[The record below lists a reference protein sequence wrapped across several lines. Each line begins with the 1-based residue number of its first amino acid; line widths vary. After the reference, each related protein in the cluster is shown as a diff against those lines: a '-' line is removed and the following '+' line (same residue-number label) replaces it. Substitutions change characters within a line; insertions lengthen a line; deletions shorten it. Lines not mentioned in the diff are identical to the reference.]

1 MGCSVFKIYLRLT
14 NFLHIF
20 LDLISLDGQAFINV
34 VAKFMVEFPNSRF
47 LNRKTQPSMFTLV
60 LLASISA
67 LAMNSFLPSLPNMA
81 EHFGSST
88 SIMGLSV
95 GIYLG
100 ASAVFQI
107 LVGPLSDRIG
117 RRTVSLWALVIFIL
131 VSFACVYAPNTESF
145 MVLRGLQA
153 IAACTFVLARAIVRD
168 TTETQASGSKIAYI
182 SMGTAICPMFGPALG
197 GLMGGWFGWEA
208 NFWFIGGLGILILIV
223 AYFDLGETVP
233 ENTSGFREQFSEY
246 PELLKSRRFWGYC
259 LASAFG
265 AGAFFA
271 YLGGGPFVG
280 SIVYNLSPEK
290 LGLYFGAPA
299 IGYFLGNF
307 LSGRYTT
314 RFGIDAMILWG
325 LWIIFSGL
333 SLSMVFSYLGYGSVE
348 TFFGFMILVGLGN
361 GLSIPNSTAGMLSV
375 RPHLAGTASGLGG
388 AMMIAIGAALSTLAG
403 AFLVPGSNEMPLLL
417 LMWFSS
423 LSGVGVIL
431 YVRLRNKKLQTFVS

>member
-1 MGCSVFKIYLRLT
+1 ML
-14 NFLHIF
+14 
-20 LDLISLDGQAFINV
+20 
-34 VAKFMVEFPNSRF
+34 
-47 LNRKTQPSMFTLV
+47 TLV

-88 SIMGLSV
+88 ALMGLSV
-95 GIYLG
+95 GVYLG
-100 ASAVFQI
+100 TSAIFQI

-117 RRTVSLWALVIFIL
+117 RRTVSLWALIIFIV
-131 VSFACVYAPNTESF
+131 VSISCVYAPNTFVF
-145 MVLRGLQA
+145 MFLRALQA
-153 IAACTFVLARAIVRD
+153 IAACTFVVARAIVRD
-168 TTETQASGSKIAYI
+168 TTETQESGSKIAYI

-197 GLMGGWFGWEA
+197 GLMDGWFGWEA
-208 NFWFIGGLGILILIV
+208 NFWFIGGLGLFILVI

-233 ENTSGFREQFSEY
+233 ENTQGFRQQFSEY
-246 PELLKSRRFWGYC
+246 PELLLSRRFWGYC

-280 SIVYNLSPEK
+280 SIVYNLSPEM

-299 IGYFLGNF
+299 IGYFFGNF
-307 LSGRYTT
+307 LSGRFTI

-333 SLSMVFSYLGYGSVE
+333 SLSMVCSYLGYGTVE
-348 TFFGFMILVGLGN
+348 TFFGFMIFVGLGN
-361 GLSIPNSTAGMLSV
+361 GLTIPNATAGMLSV

-403 AFLVPGSNEMPLLL
+403 AFLVPGSNEMPLLM

-423 LSGVGVIL
+423 LSGVAVII
-431 YVRLRNKKLQTFVS
+431 YVGQRNKKLKKSF

>member
-1 MGCSVFKIYLRLT
+1 MS
-14 NFLHIF
+14 
-20 LDLISLDGQAFINV
+20 
-34 VAKFMVEFPNSRF
+34 KFPKPVF
-47 LNRKTQPSMFTLV
+47 LNRETQPSMLMLV

-88 SIMGLSV
+88 ALMGLSV
-95 GIYLG
+95 GVYLG
-100 ASAVFQI
+100 TSAIFQI

-117 RRTVSLWALVIFIL
+117 RRTVSLWALIIFSV
-131 VSFACVYAPNTESF
+131 VSISCVYAPNTFVF
-145 MVLRGLQA
+145 MFLRALQA
-153 IAACTFVLARAIVRD
+153 IAACTFVVARAIVRD

-197 GLMGGWFGWEA
+197 GLLDGWFGWEA
-208 NFWFIGGLGILILIV
+208 NFWFIGGLGIFILLI

-233 ENTSGFREQFSEY
+233 ENTQGFRQQFSEY
-246 PELLKSRRFWGYC
+246 PELLLSRRFWGYC

-280 SIVYNLSPEK
+280 SIVYNLSPEM

-299 IGYFLGNF
+299 IGYFFGNF
-307 LSGRYTT
+307 LSGRFTI

-325 LWIIFSGL
+325 LWIIFFGL
-333 SLSMVFSYLGYGSVE
+333 SLSMVCSYVGYGTVE
-348 TFFGFMILVGLGN
+348 TFFGFMIFVGLGN
-361 GLSIPNSTAGMLSV
+361 GLTIPNATAGMLSV

-403 AFLVPGSNEMPLLL
+403 AFLIPGSNEMPLLM

-423 LSGVGVIL
+423 LSGVAVII
-431 YVRLRNKKLQTFVS
+431 YVRQRNKRLKKSV

>member
-1 MGCSVFKIYLRLT
+1 M
-14 NFLHIF
+14 
-20 LDLISLDGQAFINV
+20 
-34 VAKFMVEFPNSRF
+34 AKFPKPVF
-47 LNRKTQPSMFTLV
+47 LNRETQPSMLMLV

-88 SIMGLSV
+88 ALMGLSV
-95 GIYLG
+95 GVYLG
-100 ASAVFQI
+100 TSAIFQI

-117 RRTVSLWALVIFIL
+117 RRTVSLWALIIFSV
-131 VSFACVYAPNTESF
+131 VSISCVYAPNTFVF
-145 MVLRGLQA
+145 MVLRALQA
-153 IAACTFVLARAIVRD
+153 IAACTFVVARAIVRD

-197 GLMGGWFGWEA
+197 GLLDDWFGWEA
-208 NFWFIGGLGILILIV
+208 NFWFIGGLGFFILLI

-233 ENTSGFREQFSEY
+233 ENTQGFRQQFSEY
-246 PELLKSRRFWGYC
+246 PELLLSRRFWGYC

-280 SIVYNLSPEK
+280 SIVYNLSPEM

-299 IGYFLGNF
+299 IGYFFGNF
-307 LSGRYTT
+307 LSGRFTIL
-314 RFGIDAMILWG
+314 FGIDAMILWG

-333 SLSMVFSYLGYGSVE
+333 SLSMVCSYVGYGTVE
-348 TFFGFMILVGLGN
+348 TFFGFMIFVGLGN
-361 GLSIPNSTAGMLSV
+361 GLTIPNATAGMLSV

-403 AFLVPGSNEMPLLL
+403 AFLIPGSNEMPLLM

-423 LSGVGVIL
+423 LSGVAVII
-431 YVRLRNKKLQTFVS
+431 YVRQRNKRLKKTV

>member
-1 MGCSVFKIYLRLT
+1 M
-14 NFLHIF
+14 
-20 LDLISLDGQAFINV
+20 
-34 VAKFMVEFPNSRF
+34 AKFPKPVF
-47 LNRKTQPSMFTLV
+47 LNRETQPSMLMLV

-88 SIMGLSV
+88 ALMGLSV
-95 GIYLG
+95 GVYLG
-100 ASAVFQI
+100 TSAIFQI

-117 RRTVSLWALVIFIL
+117 RRTVSLWALIIFSV
-131 VSFACVYAPNTESF
+131 VSISCVYAPNTFVF
-145 MVLRGLQA
+145 MFLRALQA
-153 IAACTFVLARAIVRD
+153 IAACTFVVARAIVRD

-197 GLMGGWFGWEA
+197 GLLDGWFGWEA
-208 NFWFIGGLGILILIV
+208 NFWFIGGLGIFILLI

-233 ENTSGFREQFSEY
+233 ENTQGFRQQFSEY
-246 PELLKSRRFWGYC
+246 PELLLSRRFWGYC

-280 SIVYNLSPEK
+280 SIVYNLSPEM

-299 IGYFLGNF
+299 IGYFFGNF
-307 LSGRYTT
+307 LSGRFTM

-333 SLSMVFSYLGYGSVE
+333 SLSMVCSYVGYGTVE
-348 TFFGFMILVGLGN
+348 TFFGFMIFVGLGN
-361 GLSIPNSTAGMLSV
+361 GLTIPNATAGMLSV

-403 AFLVPGSNEMPLLL
+403 AFLVPGSNEMPLLM

-423 LSGVGVIL
+423 LSGVAVII
-431 YVRLRNKKLQTFVS
+431 YVRQRNKRLKKTV

>member
-1 MGCSVFKIYLRLT
+1 ML
-14 NFLHIF
+14 
-20 LDLISLDGQAFINV
+20 
-34 VAKFMVEFPNSRF
+34 
-47 LNRKTQPSMFTLV
+47 TLV

-88 SIMGLSV
+88 ALMGLSV
-95 GIYLG
+95 GVYLG
-100 ASAVFQI
+100 TSAIFQI

-117 RRTVSLWALVIFIL
+117 RRTVSLWALIIFIV
-131 VSFACVYAPNTESF
+131 VSISCVYAPNTFVF
-145 MVLRGLQA
+145 MCLRALQA
-153 IAACTFVLARAIVRD
+153 IAACTFVVARAIVRD

-197 GLMGGWFGWEA
+197 GLMDGWFGWEA
-208 NFWFIGGLGILILIV
+208 NFWFIGGLGLFILII

-233 ENTSGFREQFSEY
+233 ENTQGFRQQFSEY
-246 PELLKSRRFWGYC
+246 PELLLSRRFWGYC

-280 SIVYNLSPEK
+280 SIVYNLSPEM

-299 IGYFLGNF
+299 IGYFFGNF
-307 LSGRYTT
+307 LSGRFTI

-333 SLSMVFSYLGYGSVE
+333 SLSMVCSYIGYGTVE
-348 TFFGFMILVGLGN
+348 TFFGFMIFVGLGN
-361 GLSIPNSTAGMLSV
+361 GLTIPNATAGMLSV

-403 AFLVPGSNEMPLLL
+403 AFLVPGSNEMPLLM

-423 LSGVGVIL
+423 LSGVAVII
-431 YVRLRNKKLQTFVS
+431 YVGQRNKKLKKSF

>member
-1 MGCSVFKIYLRLT
+1 M
-14 NFLHIF
+14 
-20 LDLISLDGQAFINV
+20 
-34 VAKFMVEFPNSRF
+34 
-47 LNRKTQPSMFTLV
+47 

-88 SIMGLSV
+88 ALMGLSV
-95 GIYLG
+95 GVYLG
-100 ASAVFQI
+100 TSAIFQI

-117 RRTVSLWALVIFIL
+117 RRTVSLWALIIFSV
-131 VSFACVYAPNTESF
+131 VSISCVYAPNTFVF
-145 MVLRGLQA
+145 MFLRALQA
-153 IAACTFVLARAIVRD
+153 IAACTFVVARAIVRD

-197 GLMGGWFGWEA
+197 GLLDGWFGWEA
-208 NFWFIGGLGILILIV
+208 NFWFIGGLGIFILLI

-233 ENTSGFREQFSEY
+233 ENTQGFRQQFSEY
-246 PELLKSRRFWGYC
+246 PELLLSRRFWGYC

-280 SIVYNLSPEK
+280 SIVYNLSPEM

-299 IGYFLGNF
+299 IGYFFGNF
-307 LSGRYTT
+307 LSGRFTI

-325 LWIIFSGL
+325 LWIIFFGL
-333 SLSMVFSYLGYGSVE
+333 SLSMVCSYVGYGTVE
-348 TFFGFMILVGLGN
+348 TFFGFMMFVGLGN
-361 GLSIPNSTAGMLSV
+361 GLTIPNATAGMLSV

-403 AFLVPGSNEMPLLL
+403 AFLVPGSNEMPLLM

-423 LSGVGVIL
+423 LSGVAVII
-431 YVRLRNKKLQTFVS
+431 YVRQRNKRLKKTV

>member
-1 MGCSVFKIYLRLT
+1 ML
-14 NFLHIF
+14 
-20 LDLISLDGQAFINV
+20 
-34 VAKFMVEFPNSRF
+34 
-47 LNRKTQPSMFTLV
+47 TLV

-88 SIMGLSV
+88 ALMGLSV
-95 GIYLG
+95 GVYLG
-100 ASAVFQI
+100 TSAIFQI

-117 RRTVSLWALVIFIL
+117 RRTVSLWALIIFIV
-131 VSFACVYAPNTESF
+131 VSISCVYAPNTFVF
-145 MVLRGLQA
+145 MCLRALQA
-153 IAACTFVLARAIVRD
+153 IAACTFVVARAIVRD

-197 GLMGGWFGWEA
+197 GLMDGWFGWEA
-208 NFWFIGGLGILILIV
+208 NFWFIGGLGLFILVI

-233 ENTSGFREQFSEY
+233 ENTQGFRQQFSEY
-246 PELLKSRRFWGYC
+246 PELLLSRRFWGYC

-280 SIVYNLSPEK
+280 SIVYNLSPEM

-299 IGYFLGNF
+299 IGYFFGNF
-307 LSGRYTT
+307 LSGRFTI

-333 SLSMVFSYLGYGSVE
+333 SLSMVCSYIGYGTVE
-348 TFFGFMILVGLGN
+348 TFFGFMIFVGLGN
-361 GLSIPNSTAGMLSV
+361 GLTIPNATAGMLSV

-403 AFLVPGSNEMPLLL
+403 AFLVPGSNEMPLLM

-423 LSGVGVIL
+423 LSGVAVII
-431 YVRLRNKKLQTFVS
+431 YVRQRKKD

>member
-1 MGCSVFKIYLRLT
+1 MRLT

-81 EHFGSST
+81 VHFGSST

-145 MVLRGLQA
+145 MALRGLQA

>member
-1 MGCSVFKIYLRLT
+1 M
-14 NFLHIF
+14 
-20 LDLISLDGQAFINV
+20 
-34 VAKFMVEFPNSRF
+34 AKFPKPVF
-47 LNRKTQPSMFTLV
+47 LNRETQPSMLMLV

-88 SIMGLSV
+88 ALMGLSV
-95 GIYLG
+95 GVYLG
-100 ASAVFQI
+100 TSAIFQI

-117 RRTVSLWALVIFIL
+117 RRTVSLWALIIFSV
-131 VSFACVYAPNTESF
+131 VSISCVYAPNTFVF
-145 MVLRGLQA
+145 MFLRALQA
-153 IAACTFVLARAIVRD
+153 IAACTFVVARAIVRD

-197 GLMGGWFGWEA
+197 GLLDGWFGWEA
-208 NFWFIGGLGILILIV
+208 NFWFIGGLGFFILLI

-233 ENTSGFREQFSEY
+233 ENTQGFRQQFSEY
-246 PELLKSRRFWGYC
+246 PELLLSRRFWGYC

-280 SIVYNLSPEK
+280 SIVYNLSPEM

-299 IGYFLGNF
+299 IGYFFGNF
-307 LSGRYTT
+307 LSGRFTIL
-314 RFGIDAMILWG
+314 FGIDAMILWG

-333 SLSMVFSYLGYGSVE
+333 SLSMVCSYVGYGTVE
-348 TFFGFMILVGLGN
+348 TFFGFMIFVGLGN
-361 GLSIPNSTAGMLSV
+361 GLTIPNATAGMLSV

-403 AFLVPGSNEMPLLL
+403 AFLIPGSNEMPLLM

-423 LSGVGVIL
+423 LSGVAVII
-431 YVRLRNKKLQTFVS
+431 YVRQRNKRLKKLSNAGAP

>member
-1 MGCSVFKIYLRLT
+1 ML
-14 NFLHIF
+14 
-20 LDLISLDGQAFINV
+20 
-34 VAKFMVEFPNSRF
+34 
-47 LNRKTQPSMFTLV
+47 TLV

-88 SIMGLSV
+88 ALMGLSV
-95 GIYLG
+95 GVYLG
-100 ASAVFQI
+100 TSAVFQI

-117 RRTVSLWALVIFIL
+117 RRTVSLWALIIFIV
-131 VSFACVYAPNTESF
+131 VSISCVYAPNTFIF
-145 MVLRGLQA
+145 MCLRALQA
-153 IAACTFVLARAIVRD
+153 IAACTFVVARAIVRD

-197 GLMGGWFGWEA
+197 GLMDGWFGWEA
-208 NFWFIGGLGILILIV
+208 NFWFIGGLGLFILVL

-233 ENTSGFREQFSEY
+233 ENTQGFRQQFSEY
-246 PELLKSRRFWGYC
+246 PELLLSRRFWGYC

-280 SIVYNLSPEK
+280 SIVYNLSPEM

-299 IGYFLGNF
+299 IGYFFGNF
-307 LSGRYTT
+307 LSGRFTI

-333 SLSMVFSYLGYGSVE
+333 SLSMVCSYTGYGTVE
-348 TFFGFMILVGLGN
+348 TFFGFMIFVGLGN
-361 GLSIPNSTAGMLSV
+361 GLTIPNATAGMLSV

-403 AFLVPGSNEMPLLL
+403 AFLIPGSNEMPLLM

-423 LSGVGVIL
+423 LSGVAVII
-431 YVRLRNKKLQTFVS
+431 YVRQRNKRLKKSI

>member
-1 MGCSVFKIYLRLT
+1 M
-14 NFLHIF
+14 
-20 LDLISLDGQAFINV
+20 
-34 VAKFMVEFPNSRF
+34 AKFPKPVF
-47 LNRKTQPSMFTLV
+47 LNRETQPSMLMLV

-88 SIMGLSV
+88 ALMGLSV
-95 GIYLG
+95 GVYLG
-100 ASAVFQI
+100 TSAIFQI

-117 RRTVSLWALVIFIL
+117 RRTVSLWALIIFSV
-131 VSFACVYAPNTESF
+131 VSISCVYAPNTFVF
-145 MVLRGLQA
+145 MVLRALQA
-153 IAACTFVLARAIVRD
+153 IAACTFVVARAIVRD

-197 GLMGGWFGWEA
+197 GLLDGWFGWEA
-208 NFWFIGGLGILILIV
+208 NFWFIGGLGFFILLI

-233 ENTSGFREQFSEY
+233 ENTQGFRQQFSEY
-246 PELLKSRRFWGYC
+246 PELLLSRRFWGYC

-280 SIVYNLSPEK
+280 SIVYNLSPEM

-299 IGYFLGNF
+299 IGYFFGNF
-307 LSGRYTT
+307 LSGRFTIL
-314 RFGIDAMILWG
+314 FGIDAMILWG

-333 SLSMVFSYLGYGSVE
+333 SLSMVCSYVGYGTVE
-348 TFFGFMILVGLGN
+348 TFFGFMIFVGLGN
-361 GLSIPNSTAGMLSV
+361 GLTIPNATAGMLSV

-403 AFLVPGSNEMPLLL
+403 AFLIPGSNEMPLLM

-423 LSGVGVIL
+423 LSGVAVII
-431 YVRLRNKKLQTFVS
+431 YVRQRNKRLKKTV

>member
-1 MGCSVFKIYLRLT
+1 
-14 NFLHIF
+14 
-20 LDLISLDGQAFINV
+20 
-34 VAKFMVEFPNSRF
+34 
-47 LNRKTQPSMFTLV
+47 
-60 LLASISA
+60 LASISA

-88 SIMGLSV
+88 ALMGLSV
-95 GIYLG
+95 GVYLG
-100 ASAVFQI
+100 TSAIFQI

-117 RRTVSLWALVIFIL
+117 RRTVSLWALIIFIV
-131 VSFACVYAPNTESF
+131 VSISCVYAPNTFVF
-145 MVLRGLQA
+145 MFLRALQA
-153 IAACTFVLARAIVRD
+153 IAACTFVVARAIVRD

-197 GLMGGWFGWEA
+197 GLMDGWFGWEA
-208 NFWFIGGLGILILIV
+208 NFWFIGGLGLFILII

-233 ENTSGFREQFSEY
+233 ENTQGFRQQFSEY
-246 PELLKSRRFWGYC
+246 PELLLSRRFWGYC

-280 SIVYNLSPEK
+280 SIVYNLSPEM

-299 IGYFLGNF
+299 IGYFFGNF
-307 LSGRYTT
+307 LSGRFTI

-333 SLSMVFSYLGYGSVE
+333 SLSMVCSYIGYGTVE
-348 TFFGFMILVGLGN
+348 TFFGFMIFVGLGN
-361 GLSIPNSTAGMLSV
+361 GLTIPNATAGMLSV

-403 AFLVPGSNEMPLLL
+403 AFLVPGSNEMPLLM

-423 LSGVGVIL
+423 LSGVAVII
-431 YVRLRNKKLQTFVS
+431 YVRQRNKRLKKLF

>member
-1 MGCSVFKIYLRLT
+1 M
-14 NFLHIF
+14 
-20 LDLISLDGQAFINV
+20 
-34 VAKFMVEFPNSRF
+34 AKFPKPVF
-47 LNRKTQPSMFTLV
+47 LNRETQPSMLMLV

-88 SIMGLSV
+88 ALMGLSV
-95 GIYLG
+95 GVYLG
-100 ASAVFQI
+100 TSAIFQI

-117 RRTVSLWALVIFIL
+117 RRTVSLWALIIFSV
-131 VSFACVYAPNTESF
+131 VSISCVYAPNTFVF
-145 MVLRGLQA
+145 MVLRALQA
-153 IAACTFVLARAIVRD
+153 IAACTFVVARAIVRD

-197 GLMGGWFGWEA
+197 GLLDGWFGWEA
-208 NFWFIGGLGILILIV
+208 NFWFIGGLGIFILLI

-233 ENTSGFREQFSEY
+233 ENTQGFRQQFSEY
-246 PELLKSRRFWGYC
+246 PELLLSRRFWGYC

-280 SIVYNLSPEK
+280 SIVYNLSPEM

-299 IGYFLGNF
+299 IGYFFGNF
-307 LSGRYTT
+307 LSGRFTIL
-314 RFGIDAMILWG
+314 FGIDAMILWG

-333 SLSMVFSYLGYGSVE
+333 SLSMVCSYFGYGTVE
-348 TFFGFMILVGLGN
+348 TFFGFMIFVGLGN
-361 GLSIPNSTAGMLSV
+361 GLTIPNATAGMLSV

-403 AFLVPGSNEMPLLL
+403 AFLIPGSNEMPLLM

-423 LSGVGVIL
+423 LSGVAVII
-431 YVRLRNKKLQTFVS
+431 YVRQRNKRLKKTV

>member
-1 MGCSVFKIYLRLT
+1 ML
-14 NFLHIF
+14 
-20 LDLISLDGQAFINV
+20 
-34 VAKFMVEFPNSRF
+34 
-47 LNRKTQPSMFTLV
+47 TLV

-88 SIMGLSV
+88 ALMGLSV
-95 GIYLG
+95 GVYLG
-100 ASAVFQI
+100 TSAIFQI

-117 RRTVSLWALVIFIL
+117 RRTVSLWALIIFIV
-131 VSFACVYAPNTESF
+131 VSISCVYAPNTFVF
-145 MVLRGLQA
+145 MFLRALQA
-153 IAACTFVLARAIVRD
+153 IAACTFVVARAIVRD
-168 TTETQASGSKIAYI
+168 TTETQESGSKIAYI

-197 GLMGGWFGWEA
+197 GLMDGWFGWEA
-208 NFWFIGGLGILILIV
+208 NFWFIGGLGLFILII

-233 ENTSGFREQFSEY
+233 ENTQGFRQQFSEY
-246 PELLKSRRFWGYC
+246 PELLLSRRFWGYC

-280 SIVYNLSPEK
+280 SIVYNLSPEM

-299 IGYFLGNF
+299 IGYFFGNF
-307 LSGRYTT
+307 LSGRFTI

-333 SLSMVFSYLGYGSVE
+333 SLSMVCSYIGYGTVE
-348 TFFGFMILVGLGN
+348 TFFGFMIFVGLGN
-361 GLSIPNSTAGMLSV
+361 GLTIPNATAGMLSV

-403 AFLVPGSNEMPLLL
+403 AFLVPGSNEMPLLM

-423 LSGVGVIL
+423 LSGVAVII
-431 YVRLRNKKLQTFVS
+431 YVRQRNKRLKKLF

>member
-1 MGCSVFKIYLRLT
+1 M
-14 NFLHIF
+14 
-20 LDLISLDGQAFINV
+20 
-34 VAKFMVEFPNSRF
+34 AKFPKPVF
-47 LNRKTQPSMFTLV
+47 LNRETQPSMLTLV

-88 SIMGLSV
+88 ALMGLSV
-95 GIYLG
+95 GVYLG
-100 ASAVFQI
+100 TSAIFQI

-117 RRTVSLWALVIFIL
+117 RRTVSLWALIIFSV
-131 VSFACVYAPNTESF
+131 VSISCVYAPNTFVF
-145 MVLRGLQA
+145 MVLRALQA
-153 IAACTFVLARAIVRD
+153 IAACTFVVARAIVRD

-197 GLMGGWFGWEA
+197 GLLDGWFGWEA
-208 NFWFIGGLGILILIV
+208 NFWFIGGLGIFILLI

-233 ENTSGFREQFSEY
+233 ENTQGFRQQFSEY
-246 PELLKSRRFWGYC
+246 PELLLSRRFWGYC

-280 SIVYNLSPEK
+280 SIVYNLSPEM

-299 IGYFLGNF
+299 IGYFFGNF
-307 LSGRYTT
+307 LSGRFTI

-333 SLSMVFSYLGYGSVE
+333 SLSMVCSYIGYGTVE
-348 TFFGFMILVGLGN
+348 TFFGFMIFVGLGN
-361 GLSIPNSTAGMLSV
+361 GLTIPNATAGMLSV

-403 AFLVPGSNEMPLLL
+403 AFLVPGSNEMPLLM

-423 LSGVGVIL
+423 LSGVAVII
-431 YVRLRNKKLQTFVS
+431 YVRQRNKRLKKLSNAGAP

>member
-1 MGCSVFKIYLRLT
+1 MRLT

-117 RRTVSLWALVIFIL
+117 RRIVSLWALVIFIL

-145 MVLRGLQA
+145 MALRGLQA

>member
-1 MGCSVFKIYLRLT
+1 M
-14 NFLHIF
+14 
-20 LDLISLDGQAFINV
+20 
-34 VAKFMVEFPNSRF
+34 
-47 LNRKTQPSMFTLV
+47 LV

-88 SIMGLSV
+88 ALMGLSV
-95 GIYLG
+95 GVYLG
-100 ASAVFQI
+100 TSAIFQI

-117 RRTVSLWALVIFIL
+117 RRTVSLWALIIFIV
-131 VSFACVYAPNTESF
+131 VSISCVYAPNTFVF
-145 MVLRGLQA
+145 MFLRALQA
-153 IAACTFVLARAIVRD
+153 IAACTFVVARAIVRD

-197 GLMGGWFGWEA
+197 GLMDGWFGWEA
-208 NFWFIGGLGILILIV
+208 NFWFIGGLGLLILVI

-233 ENTSGFREQFSEY
+233 ENTQGFRQQFSEY
-246 PELLKSRRFWGYC
+246 PELLLSRRFWGYC

-280 SIVYNLSPEK
+280 SIVYNLSPEM

-299 IGYFLGNF
+299 IGYFFGNF
-307 LSGRYTT
+307 LSGRFTI

-333 SLSMVFSYLGYGSVE
+333 SLSMVCSYIGYGTVE
-348 TFFGFMILVGLGN
+348 TFFGFMIFVGLGN
-361 GLSIPNSTAGMLSV
+361 GLTIPNATAGMLSV

-403 AFLVPGSNEMPLLL
+403 AFLVPGSNEMPLLM

-423 LSGVGVIL
+423 LSGVAVII
-431 YVRLRNKKLQTFVS
+431 YVRQRNKRLKKLF

>member
-1 MGCSVFKIYLRLT
+1 ML
-14 NFLHIF
+14 
-20 LDLISLDGQAFINV
+20 
-34 VAKFMVEFPNSRF
+34 
-47 LNRKTQPSMFTLV
+47 TLV

-88 SIMGLSV
+88 ALMGLSV
-95 GIYLG
+95 GVYLG
-100 ASAVFQI
+100 TSAIFQI

-117 RRTVSLWALVIFIL
+117 RRTVSLWALIIFIV
-131 VSFACVYAPNTESF
+131 VSISCVYAPNTFVF
-145 MVLRGLQA
+145 MFLRALQA
-153 IAACTFVLARAIVRD
+153 IAACTFVVARAIVRD

-197 GLMGGWFGWEA
+197 GLMDGWFGWEA
-208 NFWFIGGLGILILIV
+208 NFWFIGGLGLFILII

-233 ENTSGFREQFSEY
+233 ENTQGFRQQFSEY
-246 PELLKSRRFWGYC
+246 PELLLSRRFWGYC

-280 SIVYNLSPEK
+280 SIVYNLSPEM

-299 IGYFLGNF
+299 IGYFFGNF
-307 LSGRYTT
+307 LSGRFTV

-333 SLSMVFSYLGYGSVE
+333 SLSMICSYIGYGTVE
-348 TFFGFMILVGLGN
+348 TFFGFMIFVGLGN
-361 GLSIPNSTAGMLSV
+361 GLTIPNATAGMLSV

-403 AFLVPGSNEMPLLL
+403 AFLVPGSNEMPLLM

-423 LSGVGVIL
+423 LSGVAVII
-431 YVRLRNKKLQTFVS
+431 YVGQRNKKLKKSV

>member
-1 MGCSVFKIYLRLT
+1 MRLT

-81 EHFGSST
+81 VHFGSST

-145 MVLRGLQA
+145 MALRGLQA

-307 LSGRYTT
+307 LSGRYTN

>member
-1 MGCSVFKIYLRLT
+1 ML
-14 NFLHIF
+14 
-20 LDLISLDGQAFINV
+20 
-34 VAKFMVEFPNSRF
+34 
-47 LNRKTQPSMFTLV
+47 TLV

-88 SIMGLSV
+88 ALMGLSV
-95 GIYLG
+95 GVYLG
-100 ASAVFQI
+100 TSAIFQI

-117 RRTVSLWALVIFIL
+117 RRTVSLWALIIFIV
-131 VSFACVYAPNTESF
+131 VSISCVYAPNTFVF
-145 MVLRGLQA
+145 MFLRALQA
-153 IAACTFVLARAIVRD
+153 IAACTFVVARAIVRD
-168 TTETQASGSKIAYI
+168 TTETQESGSKIAYI

-197 GLMGGWFGWEA
+197 GLMDGWFGWEA
-208 NFWFIGGLGILILIV
+208 NFWFIGGLGLFILII

-233 ENTSGFREQFSEY
+233 ENTQGFRQQFSEY
-246 PELLKSRRFWGYC
+246 PELLLSRRFWGYC

-280 SIVYNLSPEK
+280 SIVYNLSPEM

-299 IGYFLGNF
+299 IGYFFGNF
-307 LSGRYTT
+307 LSGRFTI

-325 LWIIFSGL
+325 LWIIFAGL
-333 SLSMVFSYLGYGSVE
+333 SLSMVCSYLGYGTVE
-348 TFFGFMILVGLGN
+348 TFFGFMIFVGLGN
-361 GLSIPNSTAGMLSV
+361 GLTIPNATAGMLSV

-403 AFLVPGSNEMPLLL
+403 AFLVPGSNEMPLLM
-417 LMWFSS
+417 LMWLSS
-423 LSGVGVIL
+423 LSGVAVII
-431 YVRLRNKKLQTFVS
+431 YVRQRNKRLKNLSNTGSS

>member
-1 MGCSVFKIYLRLT
+1 M
-14 NFLHIF
+14 
-20 LDLISLDGQAFINV
+20 
-34 VAKFMVEFPNSRF
+34 AKFPKPVF
-47 LNRKTQPSMFTLV
+47 LNRETQPSMLMLV

-88 SIMGLSV
+88 ALMGLSV
-95 GIYLG
+95 GVYLG
-100 ASAVFQI
+100 TSAIFQI

-117 RRTVSLWALVIFIL
+117 RRTVSLWALIIFSF
-131 VSFACVYAPNTESF
+131 VSISCVYAPNTFVF
-145 MVLRGLQA
+145 MFLRALQA
-153 IAACTFVLARAIVRD
+153 IAACTFVVARAIVRD

-197 GLMGGWFGWEA
+197 GLLDGWFGWEA
-208 NFWFIGGLGILILIV
+208 NFWFIGGLGIFILLI

-233 ENTSGFREQFSEY
+233 ENTQGFRQQFSEY
-246 PELLKSRRFWGYC
+246 PELLLSRRFWGYC

-280 SIVYNLSPEK
+280 SIVYNLSPEM

-299 IGYFLGNF
+299 IGYFFGNF
-307 LSGRYTT
+307 LSGRFTI

-325 LWIIFSGL
+325 LWIIFFGL
-333 SLSMVFSYLGYGSVE
+333 SLSMVCSYVGYGTVE
-348 TFFGFMILVGLGN
+348 TFFGFMIFVGLGN
-361 GLSIPNSTAGMLSV
+361 GLTIPNATAGMLSV

-403 AFLVPGSNEMPLLL
+403 AFLIPGSNEMPLLM

-423 LSGVGVIL
+423 LSGVAVII
-431 YVRLRNKKLQTFVS
+431 YVRQRNKRLKKSV

>member
-1 MGCSVFKIYLRLT
+1 ML
-14 NFLHIF
+14 
-20 LDLISLDGQAFINV
+20 
-34 VAKFMVEFPNSRF
+34 
-47 LNRKTQPSMFTLV
+47 TLV

-88 SIMGLSV
+88 ALMGLSV
-95 GIYLG
+95 GVYLG
-100 ASAVFQI
+100 TSAIFQI

-117 RRTVSLWALVIFIL
+117 RRTVSLWALIIFSV
-131 VSFACVYAPNTESF
+131 VSISCVYAPNTFVF
-145 MVLRGLQA
+145 MVLRALQA
-153 IAACTFVLARAIVRD
+153 IAACTFVVARAIVRD

-197 GLMGGWFGWEA
+197 GLLDGWFGWEA
-208 NFWFIGGLGILILIV
+208 NFWFIGGLGIFILLI

-233 ENTSGFREQFSEY
+233 ENTQGFRQQFSEY
-246 PELLKSRRFWGYC
+246 PELLLSRRFWGYC

-280 SIVYNLSPEK
+280 SIVYNLSPEM

-299 IGYFLGNF
+299 IGYFFGNF
-307 LSGRYTT
+307 LSGRFTIL
-314 RFGIDAMILWG
+314 FGIDAMILWG

-333 SLSMVFSYLGYGSVE
+333 SLSMVCSYFGYGTVE
-348 TFFGFMILVGLGN
+348 TFFGFMIFVGLGN
-361 GLSIPNSTAGMLSV
+361 GLTIPNATAGMLSV

-403 AFLVPGSNEMPLLL
+403 AFLIPGSNEMPLLM

-423 LSGVGVIL
+423 LSGVAVII
-431 YVRLRNKKLQTFVS
+431 YVRQRNKRLKKLSNAGAP

>member
-1 MGCSVFKIYLRLT
+1 M
-14 NFLHIF
+14 
-20 LDLISLDGQAFINV
+20 
-34 VAKFMVEFPNSRF
+34 AKFPKPVF
-47 LNRKTQPSMFTLV
+47 LNRETQPSMLMLV

-88 SIMGLSV
+88 ALMGLSV
-95 GIYLG
+95 GVYLG
-100 ASAVFQI
+100 TSAIFQI

-117 RRTVSLWALVIFIL
+117 RRTVSLWALIIFSV
-131 VSFACVYAPNTESF
+131 VSISCVYAPNTFVF
-145 MVLRGLQA
+145 MVLRALQA
-153 IAACTFVLARAIVRD
+153 IAACTFVVARAIVRD

-197 GLMGGWFGWEA
+197 GLLDGWFGWEA
-208 NFWFIGGLGILILIV
+208 NFWFIGGLGIFILLI

-233 ENTSGFREQFSEY
+233 ENTQGFRQQFSEY
-246 PELLKSRRFWGYC
+246 PELLLSRRFWGYC

-280 SIVYNLSPEK
+280 SIVYNLSPEM

-299 IGYFLGNF
+299 IGYFFGNF
-307 LSGRYTT
+307 LSGRFTIL
-314 RFGIDAMILWG
+314 FGIDAMILWG

-333 SLSMVFSYLGYGSVE
+333 SLSMVCSYVGYGTVE
-348 TFFGFMILVGLGN
+348 TFFGFMIFVGLGN
-361 GLSIPNSTAGMLSV
+361 GLTIPNATAGMLSV

-403 AFLVPGSNEMPLLL
+403 AFLIPGSNEMPLLM

-423 LSGVGVIL
+423 LSGVAVII
-431 YVRLRNKKLQTFVS
+431 YVRQRNKRLKKLSNAGAP

>member
-1 MGCSVFKIYLRLT
+1 
-14 NFLHIF
+14 
-20 LDLISLDGQAFINV
+20 
-34 VAKFMVEFPNSRF
+34 MVEFSKPVF
-47 LNRKTQPSMFTLV
+47 LNRETQPSMLTLV

-88 SIMGLSV
+88 ALMGLSV
-95 GIYLG
+95 GVYLG
-100 ASAVFQI
+100 TSAIFQI

-117 RRTVSLWALVIFIL
+117 RRTVSLWALIIFSV
-131 VSFACVYAPNTESF
+131 VSISCVYAPNTFVF
-145 MVLRGLQA
+145 MFLRALQA
-153 IAACTFVLARAIVRD
+153 IAACTFVVARAVVRD

-197 GLMGGWFGWEA
+197 GLLDGWFGWEA
-208 NFWFIGGLGILILIV
+208 NFWFIGGLGFFILLI

-233 ENTSGFREQFSEY
+233 ESTQGFRQQFSEY
-246 PELLKSRRFWGYC
+246 PELLLSRRFWGYC

-280 SIVYNLSPEK
+280 SIVYNLSPEM

-299 IGYFLGNF
+299 IGYFFGNF
-307 LSGRYTT
+307 LSGRFTI

-333 SLSMVFSYLGYGSVE
+333 SLSMVCSYLGYGTVE
-348 TFFGFMILVGLGN
+348 TFFGFMIFVGLGN
-361 GLSIPNSTAGMLSV
+361 GLTIPNATAGMLSV

-403 AFLVPGSNEMPLLL
+403 AFLVPGSNEMPLLM
-417 LMWFSS
+417 LMWLSS
-423 LSGVGVIL
+423 LSGVAVII
-431 YVRLRNKKLQTFVS
+431 YVRQRNKRLKNLSNTGSS

>member
-1 MGCSVFKIYLRLT
+1 
-14 NFLHIF
+14 
-20 LDLISLDGQAFINV
+20 
-34 VAKFMVEFPNSRF
+34 MVEFSKPVF
-47 LNRKTQPSMFTLV
+47 LNRETQPSMLTLV

-88 SIMGLSV
+88 ALMGLSV
-95 GIYLG
+95 GVYLG
-100 ASAVFQI
+100 TSAIFQI

-117 RRTVSLWALVIFIL
+117 RRTVSLWALIIFSV
-131 VSFACVYAPNTESF
+131 VSISCVYAPNTFVF
-145 MVLRGLQA
+145 MFLRALQA
-153 IAACTFVLARAIVRD
+153 IAACTFVVARAVVRD

-197 GLMGGWFGWEA
+197 GLLDGWFGWEA
-208 NFWFIGGLGILILIV
+208 NFWFIGGLGFFILLI

-233 ENTSGFREQFSEY
+233 ESTQGFRQQFSEY
-246 PELLKSRRFWGYC
+246 PELLLSRRFWGYC

-280 SIVYNLSPEK
+280 SIVYNLSPEM

-299 IGYFLGNF
+299 IGYFFGNF
-307 LSGRYTT
+307 LSGRFTI

-333 SLSMVFSYLGYGSVE
+333 SLSMVCSYVGYGTVE
-348 TFFGFMILVGLGN
+348 TFFGFMIFVGLGN
-361 GLSIPNSTAGMLSV
+361 GLTIPNATAGMLSV

-403 AFLVPGSNEMPLLL
+403 AFLVPGSNEMPLLM

-423 LSGVGVIL
+423 LSGVAVII
-431 YVRLRNKKLQTFVS
+431 YVRQRNKKLKKSS

>member
-1 MGCSVFKIYLRLT
+1 M
-14 NFLHIF
+14 
-20 LDLISLDGQAFINV
+20 
-34 VAKFMVEFPNSRF
+34 AKFPKPVF
-47 LNRKTQPSMFTLV
+47 LNRETQPSMLMLV

-88 SIMGLSV
+88 ALMGLSV
-95 GIYLG
+95 GVYLG
-100 ASAVFQI
+100 TSAIFQI

-117 RRTVSLWALVIFIL
+117 RRTVSLWALIIFSV
-131 VSFACVYAPNTESF
+131 VSISCVYAPNTFVF
-145 MVLRGLQA
+145 MVLRALQA
-153 IAACTFVLARAIVRD
+153 IAACTFVVARAIVRD

-197 GLMGGWFGWEA
+197 GLLDGWFGWEA
-208 NFWFIGGLGILILIV
+208 NFWFIGGLGIFILLI

-233 ENTSGFREQFSEY
+233 ENTQGFRQQFSEY
-246 PELLKSRRFWGYC
+246 PELLLSRRFWGYC

-280 SIVYNLSPEK
+280 SIVYNLSPEM

-299 IGYFLGNF
+299 IGYFFGNF
-307 LSGRYTT
+307 LSGRFTI

-333 SLSMVFSYLGYGSVE
+333 SLSMVCSYVGYGTVE
-348 TFFGFMILVGLGN
+348 TFFGFMIFVGLGN
-361 GLSIPNSTAGMLSV
+361 GLTIPNATAGMLSV

-403 AFLVPGSNEMPLLL
+403 AFLIPGSNEMPLLM

-423 LSGVGVIL
+423 LSGVAVII
-431 YVRLRNKKLQTFVS
+431 YVGQRNKRLKNLSNTGSS

>member
-1 MGCSVFKIYLRLT
+1 M
-14 NFLHIF
+14 
-20 LDLISLDGQAFINV
+20 
-34 VAKFMVEFPNSRF
+34 AKFPKPVF
-47 LNRKTQPSMFTLV
+47 LNRETQPSMLMLV

-88 SIMGLSV
+88 ALMGLSV
-95 GIYLG
+95 GVYLG
-100 ASAVFQI
+100 TSAIFQI

-117 RRTVSLWALVIFIL
+117 RRTVSLWALIIFSV
-131 VSFACVYAPNTESF
+131 VSISCVYAPNTFVF
-145 MVLRGLQA
+145 MFLRALQA
-153 IAACTFVLARAIVRD
+153 IAACTFVVARAIVRD

-197 GLMGGWFGWEA
+197 GLLDGWFGWEA
-208 NFWFIGGLGILILIV
+208 NFWFIGGLGIFILLI

-233 ENTSGFREQFSEY
+233 ENTQGFRQQFSEY
-246 PELLKSRRFWGYC
+246 PELLLSRRFWGYC

-280 SIVYNLSPEK
+280 SIVYNLSPEM

-299 IGYFLGNF
+299 IGYFFGNF
-307 LSGRYTT
+307 LSGRFTI

-333 SLSMVFSYLGYGSVE
+333 SLSMVCSYVGYGTVE
-348 TFFGFMILVGLGN
+348 TFFGFMIFVGLGN
-361 GLSIPNSTAGMLSV
+361 GLTIPNATAGMLSV

-403 AFLVPGSNEMPLLL
+403 AFLIPGSNEMPLLM

-423 LSGVGVIL
+423 LSGVAVII
-431 YVRLRNKKLQTFVS
+431 YVRQRNKRLKKSV

>member
-1 MGCSVFKIYLRLT
+1 MSKFTKSV
-14 NFLHIF
+14 
-20 LDLISLDGQAFINV
+20 
-34 VAKFMVEFPNSRF
+34 F
-47 LNRKTQPSMFTLV
+47 LNRETQPSMLTLV

-88 SIMGLSV
+88 ALMGLSV
-95 GIYLG
+95 GVYLG
-100 ASAVFQI
+100 TSAIFQI

-117 RRTVSLWALVIFIL
+117 RRTVSLWALIIFSV
-131 VSFACVYAPNTESF
+131 VSISCVYAPNTFVF
-145 MVLRGLQA
+145 MFLRALQA
-153 IAACTFVLARAIVRD
+153 IAACTFVVARAVVRD

-197 GLMGGWFGWEA
+197 GLLDGWFGWEA
-208 NFWFIGGLGILILIV
+208 NFWFIGGLGLFILLI

-233 ENTSGFREQFSEY
+233 ENTQGFRQQFSEY
-246 PELLKSRRFWGYC
+246 PVLLLSRRFWGYC

-280 SIVYNLSPEK
+280 SIVYNLSPEM

-299 IGYFLGNF
+299 IGYFFGNF
-307 LSGRYTT
+307 LSGRFTM
-314 RFGIDAMILWG
+314 RFGIDAMIIWG
-325 LWIIFSGL
+325 LWIIFFGL
-333 SLSMVFSYLGYGSVE
+333 SMSMICSYVGYGTVE
-348 TFFGFMILVGLGN
+348 TFFGFMIFVGLGN
-361 GLSIPNSTAGMLSV
+361 GLTIPNATAGMLSV

-403 AFLVPGSNEMPLLL
+403 AFLVPGSNEMPLLM

-423 LSGVGVIL
+423 LSGVAVII
-431 YVRLRNKKLQTFVS
+431 YVRQRNKKLKISV

>member
-1 MGCSVFKIYLRLT
+1 M
-14 NFLHIF
+14 
-20 LDLISLDGQAFINV
+20 
-34 VAKFMVEFPNSRF
+34 AKFPKPVF
-47 LNRKTQPSMFTLV
+47 LNRETQPSMLMLV

-88 SIMGLSV
+88 ALMGLSV
-95 GIYLG
+95 GVYLG
-100 ASAVFQI
+100 TSAIFQI

-117 RRTVSLWALVIFIL
+117 RRTVSLWALIIFSV
-131 VSFACVYAPNTESF
+131 VSISCVYAPNTFVF
-145 MVLRGLQA
+145 MFLRALQA
-153 IAACTFVLARAIVRD
+153 IAACTFVVARAIVRD

-197 GLMGGWFGWEA
+197 GLLDGWFGWEA
-208 NFWFIGGLGILILIV
+208 NFWFIGGLGIFILLI

-233 ENTSGFREQFSEY
+233 ENTQGFRQQFSEY
-246 PELLKSRRFWGYC
+246 PELLLSRRFWGYC

-280 SIVYNLSPEK
+280 SIVYNLSPEM

-299 IGYFLGNF
+299 IGYFFGNF
-307 LSGRYTT
+307 LSGRFTI

-325 LWIIFSGL
+325 LWIIFAGL
-333 SLSMVFSYLGYGSVE
+333 SLSMVCSYLGYGTVE
-348 TFFGFMILVGLGN
+348 TFFGFMIFVGLGN
-361 GLSIPNSTAGMLSV
+361 GLTIPNATAGMLSV

-403 AFLVPGSNEMPLLL
+403 AFLVPGSNEMPLLM

-423 LSGVGVIL
+423 LSGVAVII
-431 YVRLRNKKLQTFVS
+431 YVRQRNKKLKISV

>member
-1 MGCSVFKIYLRLT
+1 ML
-14 NFLHIF
+14 
-20 LDLISLDGQAFINV
+20 
-34 VAKFMVEFPNSRF
+34 
-47 LNRKTQPSMFTLV
+47 TLV

-88 SIMGLSV
+88 ALMGLSV
-95 GIYLG
+95 GVYLG
-100 ASAVFQI
+100 TSAVFQI

-117 RRTVSLWALVIFIL
+117 RRTVSLWALIIFIV
-131 VSFACVYAPNTESF
+131 VSISCVYAPNTFIF
-145 MVLRGLQA
+145 MCLRALQA
-153 IAACTFVLARAIVRD
+153 IAACTFVVAREIVRD

-197 GLMGGWFGWEA
+197 GLMDGWFGWEA
-208 NFWFIGGLGILILIV
+208 NFWFIGGLGLFILII

-233 ENTSGFREQFSEY
+233 ENTQGFRQQFSEY
-246 PELLKSRRFWGYC
+246 PELLLSRRFWGYC

-280 SIVYNLSPEK
+280 SIVYNLSPEM

-299 IGYFLGNF
+299 IGYFFGNF
-307 LSGRYTT
+307 LSGRFTI

-333 SLSMVFSYLGYGSVE
+333 SLSMVCSYIGYGTVE
-348 TFFGFMILVGLGN
+348 TFFGFMIFVGLGN
-361 GLSIPNSTAGMLSV
+361 GLTIPNATAGMLSV

-403 AFLVPGSNEMPLLL
+403 AFLVPGSNEMPLLM

-423 LSGVGVIL
+423 LSGVAVII
-431 YVRLRNKKLQTFVS
+431 YVGQRNKKLKKSV

>member
-1 MGCSVFKIYLRLT
+1 M
-14 NFLHIF
+14 
-20 LDLISLDGQAFINV
+20 
-34 VAKFMVEFPNSRF
+34 AKFPKPVF
-47 LNRKTQPSMFTLV
+47 LNRETQPSMLMLV

-88 SIMGLSV
+88 ALMGLSV
-95 GIYLG
+95 GVYLG
-100 ASAVFQI
+100 TSAIFQI

-117 RRTVSLWALVIFIL
+117 RRTVSLWALIIFSV
-131 VSFACVYAPNTESF
+131 VSISCVYAPNTFVF
-145 MVLRGLQA
+145 MFLRALQA
-153 IAACTFVLARAIVRD
+153 IAACTFVVARAIVRD

-197 GLMGGWFGWEA
+197 GLLDGWFGWEA
-208 NFWFIGGLGILILIV
+208 NFWFIGGLGFFILLI

-233 ENTSGFREQFSEY
+233 ENTQGFRQQFSEY
-246 PELLKSRRFWGYC
+246 PELLLSRRFWGYC

-280 SIVYNLSPEK
+280 SIVYNLSPEM

-299 IGYFLGNF
+299 IGYFFGNF
-307 LSGRYTT
+307 LSGRFTIL
-314 RFGIDAMILWG
+314 FGIDAMILWG

-333 SLSMVFSYLGYGSVE
+333 SLSMVCSYVGYGTVE
-348 TFFGFMILVGLGN
+348 TFFGFMIFVGLGN
-361 GLSIPNSTAGMLSV
+361 GLTIPNATAGMLSV

-403 AFLVPGSNEMPLLL
+403 AFLIPGSNEMPLLM

-423 LSGVGVIL
+423 LSGVAVII
-431 YVRLRNKKLQTFVS
+431 YVRQRNKRLKKTV

>member
-1 MGCSVFKIYLRLT
+1 ML
-14 NFLHIF
+14 
-20 LDLISLDGQAFINV
+20 
-34 VAKFMVEFPNSRF
+34 
-47 LNRKTQPSMFTLV
+47 TLV

-88 SIMGLSV
+88 ALMGLSV
-95 GIYLG
+95 GVYLG
-100 ASAVFQI
+100 TSAIFQI

-117 RRTVSLWALVIFIL
+117 RRTVSLWALIIFIV
-131 VSFACVYAPNTESF
+131 VSISCVYAPNTFVF
-145 MVLRGLQA
+145 MFLRALQA
-153 IAACTFVLARAIVRD
+153 IAACTFVVARAIVRD
-168 TTETQASGSKIAYI
+168 TTETQESGSKIAYI

-197 GLMGGWFGWEA
+197 GLMDGWFGWEA
-208 NFWFIGGLGILILIV
+208 NFWFIGGLGLFILII

-233 ENTSGFREQFSEY
+233 ENTQGFRQQFSEY
-246 PELLKSRRFWGYC
+246 PELLLSRRFWGYC

-280 SIVYNLSPEK
+280 SIVYNLSPEM

-299 IGYFLGNF
+299 IGYFFGNF
-307 LSGRYTT
+307 LSGRFTI

-333 SLSMVFSYLGYGSVE
+333 SLSMVCSYTGYGTVE
-348 TFFGFMILVGLGN
+348 TFFGFMIFVGLGN
-361 GLSIPNSTAGMLSV
+361 GLTIPNATAGMLSV

-403 AFLVPGSNEMPLLL
+403 AFLVPGSNEMPLLM

-423 LSGVGVIL
+423 LSGVAVII
-431 YVRLRNKKLQTFVS
+431 YVGQRNKKLKKSV

>member
-1 MGCSVFKIYLRLT
+1 M
-14 NFLHIF
+14 
-20 LDLISLDGQAFINV
+20 
-34 VAKFMVEFPNSRF
+34 AKFPKPVF
-47 LNRKTQPSMFTLV
+47 LNRETQPSMLMLV

-88 SIMGLSV
+88 ALMGLSV
-95 GIYLG
+95 GVYLG
-100 ASAVFQI
+100 TSAIFQI

-117 RRTVSLWALVIFIL
+117 RRTVSLWALIIFSV
-131 VSFACVYAPNTESF
+131 VSISCVYAPNTFVF
-145 MVLRGLQA
+145 MFLRALQA
-153 IAACTFVLARAIVRD
+153 IAACTFVVARAIVRD

-197 GLMGGWFGWEA
+197 GLLDGWFGWEA
-208 NFWFIGGLGILILIV
+208 NFWFIGGLGIFILLI

-233 ENTSGFREQFSEY
+233 ENTQGFRQQFSEY
-246 PELLKSRRFWGYC
+246 PELLLSRRFWGYC

-280 SIVYNLSPEK
+280 SIVYNLSPEM

-299 IGYFLGNF
+299 IGYFFGNF
-307 LSGRYTT
+307 LSGCFTI

-325 LWIIFSGL
+325 LWIIFFGL
-333 SLSMVFSYLGYGSVE
+333 SLSMVCSYVGYGTVE
-348 TFFGFMILVGLGN
+348 TFFGFMIFVGLGN
-361 GLSIPNSTAGMLSV
+361 GLTIPNATAGMLSV

-403 AFLVPGSNEMPLLL
+403 AFLIPGSNEMPLLM

-423 LSGVGVIL
+423 LSGVAVII
-431 YVRLRNKKLQTFVS
+431 YVRQRNKRLKKSV

>member
-1 MGCSVFKIYLRLT
+1 M
-14 NFLHIF
+14 
-20 LDLISLDGQAFINV
+20 
-34 VAKFMVEFPNSRF
+34 AKFSKPVF
-47 LNRKTQPSMFTLV
+47 LNRETQPSMLTLV

-88 SIMGLSV
+88 ALMGLSV
-95 GIYLG
+95 GVYLG
-100 ASAVFQI
+100 TSAIFQI

-117 RRTVSLWALVIFIL
+117 RRTVSLWALIIFIV
-131 VSFACVYAPNTESF
+131 VSISCVYAPNTFVF
-145 MVLRGLQA
+145 MCLRALQA
-153 IAACTFVLARAIVRD
+153 IAACTFVVARAIVRD

-197 GLMGGWFGWEA
+197 GLMDGWFGWEA
-208 NFWFIGGLGILILIV
+208 NFWFIGGLGLFILII

-233 ENTSGFREQFSEY
+233 ENTQGFRQQFSEY
-246 PELLKSRRFWGYC
+246 PELLLSRRFWGYC

-280 SIVYNLSPEK
+280 SIVYNLSPEM

-299 IGYFLGNF
+299 IGYFFGNF
-307 LSGRYTT
+307 LSGRFTI

-333 SLSMVFSYLGYGSVE
+333 SLSMVCSYIGYGTVE
-348 TFFGFMILVGLGN
+348 TFFGFMIFVGLGN
-361 GLSIPNSTAGMLSV
+361 GLTIPNATAGMLSV

-403 AFLVPGSNEMPLLL
+403 AFLVPGSNEMPLLM

-423 LSGVGVIL
+423 LSGVAVII
-431 YVRLRNKKLQTFVS
+431 YVRQRNKRLKKTV

>member
-1 MGCSVFKIYLRLT
+1 MSKFTKSV
-14 NFLHIF
+14 
-20 LDLISLDGQAFINV
+20 
-34 VAKFMVEFPNSRF
+34 F
-47 LNRKTQPSMFTLV
+47 LNRETQPSMLTLV

-88 SIMGLSV
+88 ALMGLSV
-95 GIYLG
+95 GVYLG
-100 ASAVFQI
+100 TSAIFQI

-117 RRTVSLWALVIFIL
+117 RRTVSLWALIIFSV
-131 VSFACVYAPNTESF
+131 VSISCVYAPNTFVF
-145 MVLRGLQA
+145 MFLRALQA
-153 IAACTFVLARAIVRD
+153 IAACTFVVARAVVRD

-197 GLMGGWFGWEA
+197 GLLDGWFGWEA
-208 NFWFIGGLGILILIV
+208 NFWFIGGLGLFILLI

-233 ENTSGFREQFSEY
+233 ENTQGFRQQFSEY
-246 PELLKSRRFWGYC
+246 PVLLLSRRFWGYC

-280 SIVYNLSPEK
+280 SIVYNLSPEM

-299 IGYFLGNF
+299 IGYFFGNF
-307 LSGRYTT
+307 LSGRFTM
-314 RFGIDAMILWG
+314 RFGIDAMIIWG
-325 LWIIFSGL
+325 LWIIFFGL
-333 SLSMVFSYLGYGSVE
+333 SMSMICSYVGYGTVE
-348 TFFGFMILVGLGN
+348 TFFGFMIFVGLGN
-361 GLSIPNSTAGMLSV
+361 GLTIPNATAGMLSV

-403 AFLVPGSNEMPLLL
+403 AFLVPGSNEMPLLM
-417 LMWFSS
+417 LMWLSS
-423 LSGVGVIL
+423 LSGVAVII
-431 YVRLRNKKLQTFVS
+431 YVRQRNKRLKNHSNAGSS

>member
-1 MGCSVFKIYLRLT
+1 M
-14 NFLHIF
+14 
-20 LDLISLDGQAFINV
+20 
-34 VAKFMVEFPNSRF
+34 AKFPKPVF
-47 LNRKTQPSMFTLV
+47 LNRETQPSMLMLV

-88 SIMGLSV
+88 ALMGLSV
-95 GIYLG
+95 GVYLG
-100 ASAVFQI
+100 TSAIFQI

-117 RRTVSLWALVIFIL
+117 RRTVSLWALIIFSV
-131 VSFACVYAPNTESF
+131 VSISCVYAPNTFVF
-145 MVLRGLQA
+145 MVLRALQA
-153 IAACTFVLARAIVRD
+153 IAACTFVVARAIVRD

-197 GLMGGWFGWEA
+197 GLLDGWFGWEA
-208 NFWFIGGLGILILIV
+208 NFWFIGGLGIFILLI

-233 ENTSGFREQFSEY
+233 ENTQGFRQQFSEY
-246 PELLKSRRFWGYC
+246 PELLLSRRFWGYC

-280 SIVYNLSPEK
+280 SIVYNLSPEM

-299 IGYFLGNF
+299 IGYFFGNF
-307 LSGRYTT
+307 LSGRFTI

-325 LWIIFSGL
+325 LWIIFFGL
-333 SLSMVFSYLGYGSVE
+333 SLSMVCSYVGYGTVE
-348 TFFGFMILVGLGN
+348 TFFGFMIFVGLGN
-361 GLSIPNSTAGMLSV
+361 GLTIPNATAGMLSV
-375 RPHLAGTASGLGG
+375 RPHLADTASGLGG

-403 AFLVPGSNEMPLLL
+403 AFLIPGSNEMPLLM

-423 LSGVGVIL
+423 LSGVAVII
-431 YVRLRNKKLQTFVS
+431 YVRQRNKRLKNCLMLEHLKI

>member
-1 MGCSVFKIYLRLT
+1 ML
-14 NFLHIF
+14 
-20 LDLISLDGQAFINV
+20 
-34 VAKFMVEFPNSRF
+34 
-47 LNRKTQPSMFTLV
+47 TLV

-88 SIMGLSV
+88 ALMGLSV
-95 GIYLG
+95 GVYLG
-100 ASAVFQI
+100 TSAVFQI

-117 RRTVSLWALVIFIL
+117 RRTVSLWALIIFIV
-131 VSFACVYAPNTESF
+131 VSISCVYAPNTFVF
-145 MVLRGLQA
+145 MFLRALQA
-153 IAACTFVLARAIVRD
+153 IAACTFVVARAIVRD

-197 GLMGGWFGWEA
+197 GLMDGWFGWEA
-208 NFWFIGGLGILILIV
+208 NFWFIGGLGLFILVI

-233 ENTSGFREQFSEY
+233 ENTQGFRQQFSEY
-246 PELLKSRRFWGYC
+246 PELLLSRRFWGYC

-280 SIVYNLSPEK
+280 SIVYNLSPEM

-299 IGYFLGNF
+299 IGYFFGNF
-307 LSGRYTT
+307 LSGRFTI

-333 SLSMVFSYLGYGSVE
+333 SLSMVCSYLGYGTVE
-348 TFFGFMILVGLGN
+348 TFFGFMIFVGLGN
-361 GLSIPNSTAGMLSV
+361 GLTIPNATAGMLSV

-403 AFLVPGSNEMPLLL
+403 AFLVPGSNEMPLLM

-423 LSGVGVIL
+423 LSGVAVII
-431 YVRLRNKKLQTFVS
+431 YVGQRNKKLKKSV

>member
-1 MGCSVFKIYLRLT
+1 MSKFT
-14 NFLHIF
+14 NP
-20 LDLISLDGQAFINV
+20 V
-34 VAKFMVEFPNSRF
+34 F
-47 LNRKTQPSMFTLV
+47 LNRETQPSMLTLV

-88 SIMGLSV
+88 ALMGLSV
-95 GIYLG
+95 GVYLG
-100 ASAVFQI
+100 TSAIFQI

-117 RRTVSLWALVIFIL
+117 RRTVSLWALIIFSF
-131 VSFACVYAPNTESF
+131 VSISCVYAPNTFVF
-145 MVLRGLQA
+145 MFLRALQA
-153 IAACTFVLARAIVRD
+153 IAACTFVVARAVVRD

-197 GLMGGWFGWEA
+197 GLLDGWFGWEA
-208 NFWFIGGLGILILIV
+208 NFWFIGGLGLFILLI

-233 ENTSGFREQFSEY
+233 ENTKGFRQQFSEY
-246 PELLKSRRFWGYC
+246 PELLLSRRFWGYC

-280 SIVYNLSPEK
+280 SIVYNLSPEM

-299 IGYFLGNF
+299 IGYFFGNF
-307 LSGRYTT
+307 LSGRFTI
-314 RFGIDAMILWG
+314 RFGIDAMIIWG
-325 LWIIFSGL
+325 LWIIFFGL
-333 SLSMVFSYLGYGSVE
+333 SLSMVCSYVGYGTVE
-348 TFFGFMILVGLGN
+348 TFFGFMIFVGLGN
-361 GLSIPNSTAGMLSV
+361 GLTIPNATAGMLSV
-375 RPHLAGTASGLGG
+375 RPHLAGAASGLGG

-403 AFLVPGSNEMPLLL
+403 AFLVPGSNEMPLLM

-423 LSGVGVIL
+423 LSGVAVII
-431 YVRLRNKKLQTFVS
+431 YVRQRNKKLKISV